1 MVLLDIFG
9 IQNSALL
16 AVVAALTGFGLVALA
31 LWLAR
36 MISPRSFNPQKGEA
50 YECGI
55 PTRGESMSQLKVGY
69 YLYAILFL
77 MFDVETVFLFPW
89 AVRMREMGADGLISI
104 AVFFGILVLGLV
116 YAWRKGALEWK

>member
-1 MVLLDIFG
+1 MVSLAIFG
-9 IQNSALL
+9 IESSTL
-16 AVVAALTGFGLVALA
+16 AITAALTGVVLVALA
-31 LWLAR
+31 LWLAGL
-36 MISPRSFNPQKGEA
+36 ISPRSFNPQKGEA

-55 PTRGESMSQLKVGY
+55 PTRGVSMAQFKVGY

-89 AVRMREMGADGLISI
+89 AVKMRALGADGIIAI
-104 AVFFGILVLGLV
+104 AVFFGVLVLGLV

>member
-1 MVLLDIFG
+1 MIALDIFG
-9 IQNSALL
+9 ISNNALL
-16 AVVAALTGFGLVALA
+16 ALTAALTGAGLVFLA
-31 LWLAR
+31 MWIAGL
-36 MISPRSFNPQKGEA
+36 ISPKSYNSQKGEP

-55 PTRGESMSQLKVGY
+55 PTRGESMAQFRVGY

-89 AVRMREMGADGLISI
+89 AVQMRDLGVGGIISI
-104 AVFFGILVLGLV
+104 AVFFSILVLGLV